1 MIEAMRMHAVLSF
14 CAFVVLSVHDVPV
27 NAQDDNRCCYPP
39 ANKDVCTENVTCK
52 TDDWCT
58 ASKENC
64 EKHCNGLFCAAV
76 PPPLPPSPTP
86 SPGSPILPREF
97 VKRMGLGIN
106 LGNTLEAPVEGAWA
120 RPATEGLFDAY
131 VDAGIQVVRIPI
143 RWDNHTGNTAP
154 YTINST
160 WMERTKE
167 VVSWSL
173 KRGLI
178 TIINTHHDSWL
189 DDPDAFESKL
199 PRFVAIWTQ
208 IAAAYANASHLLAFE
223 VFNEPHQMTVDQ
235 LNVMNAA
242 VLPIIRTQHPTRIV
256 FIGGL
261 QFMNPTW
268 ILANP
273 NAMHL
278 FPNDSYVA
286 VEVCALNKHGSWLS
300 DARRIDFLSIVLLVL
315 ARFHCLIFF
324 LPRAPNL

>member
-1 MIEAMRMHAVLSF
+1 MTIDVAILLRIKTSALKMSRVRLTTGAPPRRRTARSIATDSF
-14 CAFVVLSVHDVPV
+14 ALPYL
-27 NAQDDNRCCYPP
+27 R
-39 ANKDVCTENVTCK
+39 
-52 TDDWCT
+52 
-58 ASKENC
+58 
-64 EKHCNGLFCAAV
+64 HCL
-76 PPPLPPSPTP
+76 
-86 SPGSPILPREF
+86 RHQ
-97 VKRMGLGIN
+97 RHRQ
-106 LGNTLEAPVEGAWA
+106 EAPVEGAWA